1 MVTATRLS
9 DGAVSAVDY
18 RCKAGETEA
27 PYAEWHEVFSISYVR
42 KGTFGYRTRGQTV
55 EMVAGS
61 VLVGH
66 TGHEYVCTHD
76 HHVCGDE
83 CLAFRLSPELAEQF
97 AGGAAQRRHS
107 HLPPMP
113 EMMVL
118 GELAQG
124 AAEGR
129 SDIGLDEAG
138 LLFAARFAELAAGVA
153 PSPLRASAED
163 NRRAVHTALYLDE
176 YSHRDI
182 RLEDMAREAGM
193 STWHF
198 LRVFAKVL
206 GVTPHQYLL
215 RSRLRHAARLLAD
228 KERSVTDIAYDVGF
242 SDLSNF
248 VRTFRRAAGVSP
260 RGFRKLAKGER
271 NILQECLAAPRPE

>member
-42 KGTFGYRTRGQTV
+42 KGTFGYRTRGRAV

-107 HLPPMP
+107 HLPPLP

-138 LLFAARFAELAAGVA
+138 LLFAARFAELTAGLA
-153 PSPLRASAED
+153 PAPLRASAED
-163 NRRAVHTALYLDE
+163 SRRAVRAALFLDE

-193 STWHF
+193 SHWHF
-198 LRVFAKVL
+198 LRIFSKVL

-228 KERSVTDIAYDVGF
+228 EERSVTDIAYDVGF

-260 RGFRKLAKGER
+260 RGFRKLAKGGR
-271 NILQECLAAPRPE
+271 NFLQESLAAPRPE